1 MSRAR
6 DVADIHDGSTGITTL
21 GTVTTGTINT
31 TIGSSATFPAG
42 GTGNPISVAIIADEK
57 GSTTNAGTLIL
68 GGWRT
73 RDLNTEISD
82 PDGIVSIQSSTAGTQ
97 SDGSNIGNSF
107 TLGAGTYL
115 IEWSC
120 PAFIVDRHQ
129 TKLYS
134 ITNSSDLARGSS
146 EYVASS
152 SSAVSR
158 SFGAFVHTISAS
170 HTYEIRHYS
179 GATRTPNGFG
189 VDGQTGI
196 NSLYTIVKISKLK

>member
-152 SSAVSR
+152 SSAV
-158 SFGAFVHTISAS
+158 
-170 HTYEIRHYS
+170 
-179 GATRTPNGFG
+179 
-189 VDGQTGI
+189 
-196 NSLYTIVKISKLK
+196 